1 MLVVVGH
8 TVAKLGVSLT
18 LQGVSQLLFSFYNQ
32 SVLI

>member
-1 MLVVVGH
+1 MLVFVGH

-18 LQGVSQLLFSFYNQ
+18 LQAVSQLFVSLSNQ